1 MRAECF
7 SACVWYEEQDY
18 CFCEHVR
25 ITDATDDKLT
35 TDNKLRYTTLTL
47 LYPNSLWKKVFPL
60 DNHLTTLPG
69 TYLAIHFKPLSKFTL
84 ISNITQHKNC
94 MHRIISE
101 IRWGKKLLKIFA
113 FSAPK
118 IRFWTVFPLQE
129 CHVSR
134 SCNLLLMPETS
145 TQFK

>member
-1 MRAECF
+1 MGMRAECF

-18 CFCEHVR
+18 CFREHVR
-25 ITDATDDKLT
+25 VTHATDYKLT

-69 TYLAIHFKPLSKFTL
+69 TYLAIHFKPLSKLTL

-94 MHRIISE
+94 MHRITSE
-101 IRWGKKLLKIFA
+101 IRWEKTLKNLCF
-113 FSAPK
+113 FSFFCSQNK
-118 IRFWTVFPLQE
+118 VLKCFSSILQSLVNARNF
-129 CHVSR
+129 H
-134 SCNLLLMPETS
+134 TI
-145 TQFK
+145 

>member
-25 ITDATDDKLT
+25 VTDA

-60 DNHLTTLPG
+60 DNHRTTLPG
-69 TYLAIHFKPLSKFTL
+69 TYLAIHFKPLSKLTL

-101 IRWGKKLLKIFA
+101 IRWGKKTPKNLCFFCSQNKVLNS
-113 FSAPK
+113 FSSTRVPCVS
-118 IRFWTVFPLQE
+118 ILQSLVNARNF
-129 CHVSR
+129 H
-134 SCNLLLMPETS
+134 TI
-145 TQFK
+145 

>member
-1 MRAECF
+1 MGMRAECF

-25 ITDATDDKLT
+25 ITDATD
-35 TDNKLRYTTLTL
+35 NKLRYTTLTL

-60 DNHLTTLPG
+60 DNHHTTLPG
-69 TYLAIHFKPLSKFTL
+69 TYLAIHFKPLSKLTL

-101 IRWGKKLLKIFA
+101 IRWGKKTLKNLCFFCSQNKVLNS
-113 FSAPK
+113 FSSTRVPCVS
-118 IRFWTVFPLQE
+118 ILQSLVNARNF
-129 CHVSR
+129 H
-134 SCNLLLMPETS
+134 TI
-145 TQFK
+145 

>member
-1 MRAECF
+1 MGMRAECF

-25 ITDATDDKLT
+25 VTDA

-60 DNHLTTLPG
+60 DNHRKTLPG
-69 TYLAIHFKPLSKFTL
+69 TYLAIHFKPLSKLTL

-101 IRWGKKLLKIFA
+101 IRWGKKTLKNLCFFCSQNKVLNS
-113 FSAPK
+113 FSSTRVPCVS
-118 IRFWTVFPLQE
+118 ILQSLVNARNF
-129 CHVSR
+129 H
-134 SCNLLLMPETS
+134 TI
-145 TQFK
+145 